1 MTVFGVTEPTTGSDT
16 TQLETSCFSPA
27 ARRQGKTRF
36 RGPLRVPVD
45 LDEAKRRDGE
55 TEKIE

>member
-16 TQLETSCFSPA
+16 TQLETRCFSSA
-27 ARRQGKTRF
+27 ARRQRRDSEVLCVF
-36 RGPLRVPVD
+36 LID

-55 TEKIE
+55 TKKIE